1 MAVVIMDGR
10 VRVYWLT
17 ACSNIA
23 APTTTELNAGT
34 SVDLTGYI
42 VPDGLDISVDTG
54 KVDVGNVGSTYTLNR
69 VGRRVPSI
77 SLTCHH
83 DATSGNT
90 DLPWST
96 LIYRATGFL
105 AVRTGVDKATAWTTG
120 HGGGGTTGA
129 LQMFPVEVGEYN
141 PVKPAPDTSWDF
153 MVPLTVYLDPNLR
166 AVVA

>member
-34 SVDLTGYI
+34 DLTGYI
-42 VPDGLDISVDTG
+42 TPDGLDIGIDTG
-54 KVDVGNVGSTYTLNR
+54 TVDVGNVGSTYTLNR
-69 VGRRVPSI
+69 VGRRKPTI
-77 SLTCHH
+77 SLTLHH

-90 DLPWST
+90 DVPWNT
-96 LIYRATGFL
+96 LVYRTTGFL

-129 LQMFPVEVGEYN
+129 LMMLPSEVGEYS
-141 PVKPAPDTSWDF
+141 PIKPAPDSSWDF

-166 AVVA
+166 SVVA